1 MNISTQTGPFFIFVG
16 IIVLIRIT
24 EGNYVNEKAK
34 EMVKQSGCPFV
45 STNQLLVR
53 NVCLL
58 PDYQPNE
65 LPKNSEGK
73 VNIQINLHKA
83 FILEVDELRN
93 RLTLKIVQ
101 FLKWYDPR
109 IKTNYSAIDDPSGI
123 IWLSQN
129 NVQQIWHPD
138 QDMYTEDL
146 EEWKSLYDPSL
157 YRKVVVLPHYDLGE
171 INDYVRDTN
180 LDDDYEGEKHEKD
193 TPTHLGGLKA
203 WRATILCIF
212 DFSSYPLDTQRCTF
226 TQFGVIGMNI
236 TLNTAG
242 EPSEWTQKVAGFNV
256 AIENV
261 GSNGNDSIGFDITLK
276 RIVQPYLYQYYLP
289 CISIVVVA
297 QVSFI
302 IPLNAIPGRVA
313 LVATQF
319 LTLTNIFIHQIAD
332 SPSGA
337 NLNALG
343 FYLLV
348 SLFFVIGTTI
358 ELAIVLM
365 IKRIKRKGKYNR
377 HPRNHSANSSMK
389 MDSATGMNNF
399 WNERS
404 PKKHFST
411 IPKTTQN
418 KPNAAPF
425 PPKSTSYETIIRGPS
440 ASLVV
445 MNTNELLEKQPMI
458 TTSALPASNPQSN
471 DSFSTSYNITDKIDF
486 AALVLFLSL
495 YIIFNCLYVIKYL

>member
-1 MNISTQTGPFFIFVG
+1 MYAFCQI
-16 IIVLIRIT
+16 
-24 EGNYVNEKAK
+24 
-34 EMVKQSGCPFV
+34 
-45 STNQLLVR
+45 TNQMS
-53 NVCLL
+53 
-58 PDYQPNE
+58 YQ
-65 LPKNSEGK
+65 KNSEGK

-109 IKTNYSAIDDPSGI
+109 IKTNYSAITDPSGI

-171 INDYVRDTN
+171 INDYVRDTE
-180 LDDDYEGEKHEKD
+180 LDVDYEGEKHDKD
-193 TPTHLGGLKA
+193 RPTHLGGLKA

-236 TLNTAG
+236 TLNQAG
-242 EPSEWTQKVAGFNV
+242 ESSEWNQKVAGFNV
-256 AIENV
+256 AIENI
-261 GSNGNDSIGFDITLK
+261 GLNGNDSIGFDITLN

-302 IPLNAIPGRVA
+302 IPLSAIPGRVA

-358 ELAIVLM
+358 ELAIVLL
-365 IKRIKRKGKYNR
+365 IKRIKRKGKYSGGHQR
-377 HPRNHSANSSMK
+377 HHSGNSSMK
-389 MDSATGMNNF
+389 MDSTRGMNNF
-399 WNERS
+399 SNEQS
-404 PKKHFST
+404 PKTHFST
-411 IPKTTQN
+411 IPKATQN
-418 KPNAAPF
+418 KSKASPF
-425 PPKSTSYETIIRGPS
+425 PLKSASYETFIRGPS

-445 MNTNELLEKQPMI
+445 MNTNELWEKQPMI
-458 TTSALPASNPQSN
+458 TTSALPPCNLQST
-471 DSFSTSYNITDKIDF
+471 DTCCTSYNITDKIDF

>member
-1 MNISTQTGPFFIFVG
+1 MKNRKLLVLLFSLLLISGC
-16 IIVLIRIT
+16 
-24 EGNYVNEKAK
+24 EGFEVNGKIK
-34 EMVKQSGCPFV
+34 EMVKEAGCPFE
-45 STNQLLVR
+45 STKQLLVR

-58 PDYQPNE
+58 PDYQSNE
-65 LPKNSEGK
+65 LPKDQRGR
-73 VNIQINLHKA
+73 VDVHINLHKA

-93 RLTLKIVQ
+93 RLTIKIVQ
-101 FLKWYDPR
+101 FMKWFDPR
-109 IKTNYSAIDDPSGI
+109 IKTNYSAITDPSGI
-123 IWLSQN
+123 IWLSQS

-157 YRKVVVLPHYDLGE
+157 YRKIVILPHYDIGE
-171 INDYVRDTN
+171 INDYVRDTDN
-180 LDDDYEGEKHEKD
+180 DEDDYDGEKHDED
-193 TPTHLGGLKA
+193 IPTHLGGLKA

-226 TQFGVIGMNI
+226 TQFGVVGMNI
-236 TLNTAG
+236 TLNQAG
-242 EPSEWTQKVAGFNV
+242 ESSEWNQKVAGFKV

-261 GSNGNDSIGFDITLK
+261 GALGNDSIGFDITLK

-289 CISIVVVA
+289 CCSIVVVS

-302 IPLNAIPGRVA
+302 IPLSAIPGRVA

-358 ELAIVLM
+358 ELAIVLC
-365 IKRIKRKGKYNR
+365 IKRIKRNTSGKNNQKNKSSNGSMRIDSVKGI
-377 HPRNHSANSSMK
+377 
-389 MDSATGMNNF
+389 NNF
-399 WNERS
+399 SIKRS
-404 PKKHFST
+404 PKKYFST
-411 IPKTTQN
+411 IPKSNKDTTN
-418 KPNAAPF
+418 VFPI
-425 PPKSTSYETIIRGPS
+425 PPKSTSYETFIRGPS
-440 ASLVV
+440 SSLVV
-445 MNTNELLEKQPMI
+445 VNTNDLWEKQPMI
-458 TTSALPASNPQSN
+458 TTSSLSSSDRKLAESS
-471 DSFSTSYNITDKIDF
+471 SSSYNVTDKIDF
-486 AALVLFLSL
+486 AALILFLSL